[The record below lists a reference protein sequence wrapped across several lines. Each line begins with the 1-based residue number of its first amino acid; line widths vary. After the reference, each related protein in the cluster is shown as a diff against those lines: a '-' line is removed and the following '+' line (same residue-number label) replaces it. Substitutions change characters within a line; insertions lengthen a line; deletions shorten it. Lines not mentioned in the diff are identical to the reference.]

1 LRKTKY
7 MKPILTFIEKN
18 RYTTLLISL
27 VVMILLPFFF
37 EGPGQQVL
45 SSICMSLVFIIAVEA
60 VSTRRR
66 FLIFGIIIAAILIS
80 FEWLLFF
87 IKEEHSLR
95 IVAYIFIFCFMSF
108 IISRLVKAIMGNKKV
123 DREIIMAAISIY
135 LILGVLGALL
145 AGIIDVVYPEAYTI
159 STEGSGLLWVN
170 FLYYSFVTMTTL
182 GYGDIVPIME
192 ESKALSFMLAIIGQ
206 FYIAIIMAILVAKL
220 ISQSDK
226 NSQ

>member
-1 LRKTKY
+1 
-7 MKPILTFIEKN
+7 
-18 RYTTLLISL
+18 
-27 VVMILLPFFF
+27 
-37 EGPGQQVL
+37 
-45 SSICMSLVFIIAVEA
+45 
-60 VSTRRR
+60 
-66 FLIFGIIIAAILIS
+66 
-80 FEWLLFF
+80 
-87 IKEEHSLR
+87 
-95 IVAYIFIFCFMSF
+95 MSF